1 MYQIAT
7 VVTMKIKTLV
17 IAPYAGL
24 VELTGSLIEE
34 LQQFDI
40 TVMQGDLSEAL
51 PMLDHIHK
59 QGYDLLISRGGTA
72 RLLRRYSHLPVID
85 IQISGFDILRMLTLV
100 KGYQTKI
107 EMIGFPNIIEGF
119 ISVSSLMGMDISYTV
134 IQHEDEVGEALRK
147 AKSNGVKVIVGD
159 NITVKKAAELA
170 MQGILITSGRESVLS
185 AFAQAKQIYMLSR
198 QHNKTSR
205 AYETLLNTMEIGYA
219 IVDRQ
224 GRVQFANHRFR
235 ELAALDNR
243 QESLYDQ
250 HPYFERLIHNLDK
263 EITVDQK
270 MMMFDPDGK
279 FAVAGG
285 EISDQEEDGI
295 KHVYLKVRPADSV
308 DCEIQISYSNTLES
322 AFPQL
327 MMTDNRLEGAEPGKG
342 RFPMAVYGEKGV
354 GKRLFSVK
362 LLADEPHKADNTVE
376 LEIIKCS
383 EPSFRALATL
393 LSSADEEQIVYIRGA
408 DNLPLKNQKEL
419 AGIISDASCR
429 VIFSFNEDPALLKEW
444 KRLEGKLFDLFS
456 DHVFFIPPLRERL
469 NDMDEYIRTF
479 LITYNERYGKQIVG
493 LRPKVMEALHQHPWE
508 ENLFEL
514 RDLIDQFVKHS
525 EGEYVEED
533 VLPLLH
539 RHTQRRREK
548 EEQANRA
555 LPGEID
561 LHKPLEEIEKDIIR
575 FVLEQEN
582 MNQSSTA
589 KRLGINRSTLWRKLR
604 H

>member
-1 MYQIAT
+1 
-7 VVTMKIKTLV
+7 MKIKTLV

-24 VELTGSLIEE
+24 VELIGSLIEE
-34 LQQFDI
+34 LQQFEI
-40 TVMQGDLSEAL
+40 TVMQGDLSEVL
-51 PMLDHIHK
+51 PMLDQIHR
-59 QGYDLLISRGGTA
+59 QGFDLLISRGGTA

-100 KGYQTKI
+100 KGYQSKI

-147 AKSNGVKVIVGD
+147 AKANGAKVIVGD

-170 MQGILITSGRESVLS
+170 MQGILITSGSESVLS
-185 AFAQAKQIYMLSR
+185 AFSQAQQIYTLSR
-198 QHNKTSR
+198 QHDKTSR
-205 AYETLLNTMEIGYA
+205 AYETLLNTMEVGYA

-224 GRVQFANHRFR
+224 GLVQFANHRFR
-235 ELAALDNR
+235 ELIALDTR
-243 QESLYDQ
+243 QERLYDQ

-270 MMMFDPDGK
+270 MMMFDPDGR

-285 EISDQEEDGI
+285 EIEDQEDDGSSP
-295 KHVYLKVRPADSV
+295 VYLKVRPADSV
-308 DCEIQISYSNTLES
+308 ECEIKISYSNTLES

-327 MMTDNRLEGAEPGKG
+327 MMTESRLADAVPGEGRLPI
-342 RFPMAVYGEKGV
+342 AVYGEKGV
-354 GKRLFSVK
+354 GKRLFAVK
-362 LLADEPHKADNTVE
+362 LLAAEPHKADNTVE
-376 LEIIKCS
+376 LDIIKCS
-383 EPSFRALATL
+383 EPSFRALVTL
-393 LSSADEEQIVYIRGA
+393 VSSADEEQIVYIRGA
-408 DNLPLKNQKEL
+408 ENLPLKNQKEL
-419 AGIISDASCR
+419 AGIIADARCR
-429 VIFSFNEDPALLKEW
+429 IIFSFNDDPALLKEW

-456 DHVFFIPPLRERL
+456 GHTFFIPPLRERL

-525 EGEYVEED
+525 EGEYVEEA

-539 RHTQRRREK
+539 KYTQRRREK
-548 EEQANRA
+548 EEQANRE
-555 LPGEID
+555 LSGELD
-561 LHKPLEEIEKDIIR
+561 LHKPLDEIEKDIIR
-575 FVLEQEN
+575 IVLEQEN

-589 KRLGINRSTLWRKLR
+589 KRLGINRSTLWRKMR